1 MPRIY
6 WTGSYVG
13 IDYIQINNLMRIT
26 ELLAEKKLSN
36 PTASQCAVKRLSNVR
51 YSQCVSLG
59 MRAHDTSHTDGTGQ
73 QGVKGS
79 GHKLKGRKSKSEVY
93 GGPVKDYS

>member
-1 MPRIY
+1 MKI
-6 WTGSYVG
+6 
-13 IDYIQINNLMRIT
+13 L
-26 ELLAEKKLSN
+26 ELLSEKKLPQ

-59 MRAHDTSHTDGTGQ
+59 MRAHDSGHTDGTGT

-79 GHKLKGRKSKSEVY
+79 GHKLRGRKAKSEIH
-93 GGPVKDYS
+93 GGPVKDYDSKD